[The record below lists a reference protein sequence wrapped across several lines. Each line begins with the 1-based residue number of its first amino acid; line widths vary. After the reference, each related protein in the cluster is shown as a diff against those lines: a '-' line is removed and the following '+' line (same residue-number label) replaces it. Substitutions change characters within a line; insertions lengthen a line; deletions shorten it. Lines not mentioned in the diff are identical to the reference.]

1 MEPRLNQ
8 NVQFKD
14 HFSTRSADYAQ
25 FRPRYPVE
33 LFEYLAGIAPDRSR
47 AWDCATGNGQAATG
61 LARFFECVIA
71 TDASEKQIANA
82 ERDERIEYRVAAA
95 DQSELEARSV
105 SLVTV
110 AQALHWFDVDLFYD
124 EVKRVLKPGGVL
136 AIWCYNLFNISP
148 AIDALVED
156 FYRNIVGPY
165 WDPARHL
172 VETGYRTVPFPFAEL
187 EAPKFQM
194 EANWSLDHLLGY
206 LRTWSATKG
215 FVAARGFDPVIRLA
229 DQLAPLWGNA
239 ADRKTV
245 RWPLSVRAGR
255 SPS

>member
-1 MEPRLNQ
+1 M
-8 NVQFKD
+8 QFKD
-14 HFSTRSADYAQ
+14 RFSTRSTDYAQ
-25 FRPRYPVE
+25 FRPRYPAE

-61 LARFFECVIA
+61 LARSFECVIA

-82 ERDERIEYRVAAA
+82 ERNERVKYRVAAA
-95 DQSELEARSV
+95 DQSGLETRSV

-110 AQALHWFDVDLFYD
+110 AQALHWFDVDLFYN

-136 AIWCYNLFNISP
+136 AVWCYNLLNISP

-156 FYRNIVGPY
+156 FYHNIVGPY

-172 VETGYRTVPFPFAEL
+172 VEAGYRTAPFPFKEV
-187 EAPKFQM
+187 ETPKFQM

-206 LRTWSATKG
+206 LRTWSATQG

-229 DQLAPLWGNA
+229 DQLAPLWGNGTE
-239 ADRKTV
+239 RKTV
-245 RWPLSVRAGR
+245 RWPLSMRAGS
-255 SPS
+255 SPP

>member
-1 MEPRLNQ
+1 M
-8 NVQFKD
+8 
-14 HFSTRSADYAQ
+14 
-25 FRPRYPVE
+25 
-33 LFEYLAGIAPDRSR
+33 APDRVQ
-47 AWDCATGNGQAATG
+47 AWDCATGSGQAATG
-61 LARFFECVIA
+61 LACFFESVIA

-82 ERDERIEYRVAAA
+82 EQSERIEYRVAAA

-110 AQALHWFDVDLFYD
+110 AQALHWFEVDPFYT

-136 AIWCYNLFNISP
+136 AIWCYNLLNISP

-165 WDPARHL
+165 WDLARHL
-172 VETGYRTVPFPFAEL
+172 VETGYRTVPFPFAEV
-187 EAPKFQM
+187 ETPKFQM

-215 FVAARGFDPVIRLA
+215 FVAARGFDPVARLA
-229 DQLAPLWGNA
+229 DQLTPLWGKA

-245 RWPLSVRAGR
+245 RWPLSMRAGR
-255 SPS
+255 SSL

>member
-1 MEPRLNQ
+1 
-8 NVQFKD
+8 VQFND

-33 LFEYLAGIAPDRSR
+33 LFEYLAGIAPDLTR

-61 LARFFECVIA
+61 LAHFFQCVIA

-82 ERDERIEYRVAAA
+82 AGGERIDYRVAVA
-95 DQSELEARSV
+95 DRSELESRSV
-105 SLVTV
+105 SLVSV
-110 AQALHWFDVDLFYD
+110 AQALHWLDVDLFYG
-124 EVKRVLKPGGVL
+124 EVKRVLKPDGVL
-136 AIWCYNLFNISP
+136 AVWCYNLFNVSP

-172 VETGYRTVPFPFAEL
+172 VETGYSTVLFPFAEVD
-187 EAPKFQM
+187 AVKFQM
-194 EANWSLDHLLGY
+194 EANWPLEHLLGY

-215 FVAARGFDPVIRLA
+215 FVAARGFDPVTRLA
-229 DQLAPLWGNA
+229 DQMAPLWGNV

-245 RWPLSVRAGR
+245 RWPLSMRAGR